1 MAMLTLIAGLILFLG
16 VHSVRIFA
24 DDWRTRQQQK
34 WGADAWRGV
43 YAVLS
48 LAGLMLVIYG
58 FGQVR
63 NEPVW
68 LWIPPL
74 GMRHAASLLNLF
86 GFILLAAAYVPGN
99 AIKARVYHP
108 MVAGVKLWAVAHL
121 MANGNLGHLVLF
133 GSFLAWAV
141 LDFISAR
148 KRDRRNPPSSA
159 PVTKLSATLITVVVG
174 VVAWLVFAFWLH
186 GLLIGIKPFG

>member
-48 LAGLMLVIYG
+48 LAGLVLVVYG
-58 FGQVR
+58 FGLVR
-63 NEPVW
+63 NEPVVV
-68 LWIPPL
+68 WIPPM

-99 AIKARVYHP
+99 AIKTRVHHP

-121 MANGNLGHLVLF
+121 MANGNVGHLVLF
-133 GSFLAWAV
+133 GSFLVWAV
-141 LDFISAR
+141 LDFISSR
-148 KRDRRNPPSSA
+148 KRDRRNPTASRPA
-159 PVTKLSATLITVVVG
+159 TKLSATVITVVVG
-174 VVAWLVFAFWLH
+174 VVGWLLFAFWLH

>member
-1 MAMLTLIAGLILFLG
+1 MAMLTLIAGLIVFLG

-34 WGADAWRGV
+34 WGADAWRGA

-48 LAGLMLVIYG
+48 LAGLVLVIYG
-58 FGQVR
+58 FGLVR

-68 LWIPPL
+68 IWIPPV

-141 LDFISAR
+141 ADFISAR
-148 KRDRRNPPSSA
+148 KRDRRNPSTTA

>member
-1 MAMLTLIAGLILFLG
+1 MAMLTLIAGLMLFLG

-34 WGADAWRGV
+34 WGVDAWRGV

-48 LAGLMLVIYG
+48 LAGLVLVIYG
-58 FGQVR
+58 FGMVR

-68 LWIPPL
+68 LWIPPI
-74 GMRHAASLLNLF
+74 GMRHAASLFTLMA
-86 GFILLAAAYVPGN
+86 FILLAAAYVPDN

-108 MVAGVKLWAVAHL
+108 MVAAVKLWAVAHL

>member
-48 LAGLMLVIYG
+48 LAGLVLVIYG
-58 FGQVR
+58 FGLVR
-63 NEPVW
+63 NAPVVV
-68 LWIPPL
+68 WIPPV
-74 GMRHAASLLNLF
+74 GMRHAASLLTLLAF
-86 GFILLAAAYVPGN
+86 VLLAAAYVPGN
-99 AIKARVYHP
+99 AIKARVHHP

-148 KRDRRNPPSSA
+148 QRDRRNPPA
-159 PVTKLSATLITVVVG
+159 TRPVTTLSATLITVVVG
-174 VVAWLVFAFWLH
+174 VVGWLVFAFWLH
-186 GLLIGIKPFG
+186 GLLMGIKPFG

>member
-34 WGADAWRGV
+34 WGADAWRAV

-48 LAGLMLVIYG
+48 LAGLVLVIYG
-58 FGQVR
+58 FGLVR
-63 NEPVW
+63 NAPVVV
-68 LWIPPL
+68 WIPPV
-74 GMRHAASLLNLF
+74 GMRHAASLLTLLA
-86 GFILLAAAYVPGN
+86 FILLAAAYVPGN
-99 AIKARVYHP
+99 AIKARVHHP

-148 KRDRRNPPSSA
+148 QRDRRNPPA
-159 PVTKLSATLITVVVG
+159 TRPVTTLSATLITVVVG
-174 VVAWLVFAFWLH
+174 VVGWLVFAFWLH
-186 GLLIGIKPFG
+186 GLLMGIKPFG

>member
-1 MAMLTLIAGLILFLG
+1 MAMLILIAGLILFLG
-16 VHSVRIFA
+16 VHSVRIYA

-48 LAGLMLVIYG
+48 LAGLLLVIYG
-58 FGQVR
+58 FGLVR

-68 LWIPPL
+68 IWIPPM

-141 LDFISAR
+141 ADFISAR
-148 KRDRRNPPSSA
+148 QRDRRNPPTSA

>member
-34 WGADAWRGV
+34 WGVNAWRGV

-48 LAGLMLVIYG
+48 LAGLLLVIYG
-58 FGQVR
+58 FGLVR
-63 NEPVW
+63 NEPV
-68 LWIPPL
+68 LVWIPPI
-74 GMRHAASLLNLF
+74 GMRHAASLFTLMA
-86 GFILLAAAYVPGN
+86 FILLAAAYVPGN

-108 MVAGVKLWAVAHL
+108 MVAAVKLWAVAHL
-121 MANGNLGHLVLF
+121 MANGTLGHMVLF

-148 KRDRRNPPSSA
+148 QRDRRNPSTTP
-159 PVTKLSATLITVVVG
+159 PVTKLSATLIAVVLGVVG
-174 VVAWLVFAFWLH
+174 WSVFAFWLH
-186 GLLIGIKPFG
+186 GLLIGVKPFG

>member
-1 MAMLTLIAGLILFLG
+1 MAMLTLIAGLIVFLG
-16 VHSVRIFA
+16 AHSVRIFA

-34 WGADAWRGV
+34 WGADAWRGA

-48 LAGLMLVIYG
+48 LVGLVLVIYG
-58 FGQVR
+58 FGLVR
-63 NEPVW
+63 NEPVVV
-68 LWIPPL
+68 WIPPM

-99 AIKARVYHP
+99 AIKARVHHP

-148 KRDRRNPPSSA
+148 KRDRRNPTATRPA
-159 PVTKLSATLITVVVG
+159 TTLSATLITVVVG
-174 VVAWLVFAFWLH
+174 VVGWLLFAFWLH

>member
-34 WGADAWRGV
+34 WGADAWRAV

-48 LAGLMLVIYG
+48 LAGLVLVIYG
-58 FGQVR
+58 FGLVR
-63 NEPVW
+63 NAPVVV
-68 LWIPPL
+68 WIPPV
-74 GMRHAASLLNLF
+74 GMRHAASLLTLLA
-86 GFILLAAAYVPGN
+86 FILLAAAYVPGN
-99 AIKARVYHP
+99 AIKARVHHP

-148 KRDRRNPPSSA
+148 QRDRRNPPA
-159 PVTKLSATLITVVVG
+159 TRPVTTLSATLITVLVG
-174 VVAWLVFAFWLH
+174 VVGWLVFAFWLH
-186 GLLIGIKPFG
+186 GLLMGIKPFG

>member
-1 MAMLTLIAGLILFLG
+1 MLTLIAGLILFLG
-16 VHSVRIFA
+16 VHSVRIYA

-34 WGADAWRGV
+34 WGADAWRGI

-48 LAGLMLVIYG
+48 LAGLVLVIYG
-58 FGQVR
+58 FGLVR

-68 LWIPPL
+68 IWIPPM

-141 LDFISAR
+141 ADFISAR
-148 KRDRRNPPSSA
+148 QRDRRNPPTSA

>member
-48 LAGLMLVIYG
+48 LAGLVLVIYG
-58 FGQVR
+58 FGLVR
-63 NEPVW
+63 NEPVVVW
-68 LWIPPL
+68 MPPL
-74 GMRHAASLLNLF
+74 GMRHAASLFTLMA
-86 GFILLAAAYVPGN
+86 FILLAAAYVPGN

-121 MANGNLGHLVLF
+121 MSNGNLGHLVLF

-141 LDFISAR
+141 LDFISSR
-148 KRDRRNPPSSA
+148 KRDRRNPTASRPA
-159 PVTKLSATLITVVVG
+159 TKLSATVITVVVG
-174 VVAWLVFAFWLH
+174 VVGWLLFAFWLH

>member
-48 LAGLMLVIYG
+48 LAGLVLVIYG
-58 FGQVR
+58 FGLVR
-63 NEPVW
+63 NEPVVVW
-68 LWIPPL
+68 MPPL
-74 GMRHAASLLNLF
+74 GMRHAASLFTLMA
-86 GFILLAAAYVPGN
+86 FILLAAAYVPDN

-121 MANGNLGHLVLF
+121 MSNGNLGHLVLF

-141 LDFISAR
+141 LDFISSR
-148 KRDRRNPPSSA
+148 KRDRRNPTASRPA
-159 PVTKLSATLITVVVG
+159 TKLSATVITVVVG
-174 VVAWLVFAFWLH
+174 VVGWLLFAFWLH

>member
-16 VHSVRIFA
+16 VHSVRIYA

-34 WGADAWRGV
+34 WGADAWRGI

-48 LAGLMLVIYG
+48 LAGLVLVIYG
-58 FGQVR
+58 FGLVR

-68 LWIPPL
+68 IWIPPM

-141 LDFISAR
+141 ADFISAR
-148 KRDRRNPPSSA
+148 KRDRRNPPTSA

>member
-34 WGADAWRGV
+34 WGVDAWRGV

-48 LAGLMLVIYG
+48 LAGLLLVIYG
-58 FGQVR
+58 FGLVR
-63 NEPVW
+63 NEPVLVW
-68 LWIPPL
+68 MPPI
-74 GMRHAASLLNLF
+74 GMRHAAALF
-86 GFILLAAAYVPGN
+86 TLMAFILLAAAYVPGN

-148 KRDRRNPPSSA
+148 RRDRRNPSA
-159 PVTKLSATLITVVVG
+159 TQPATKLSATLITVVVG
-174 VVAWLVFAFWLH
+174 VIGWFVFAFLLH
-186 GLLIGIKPFG
+186 GLLIGTKPFG

>member
-34 WGADAWRGV
+34 WGADVWRGV

-48 LAGLMLVIYG
+48 LAGLVLVIYG
-58 FGQVR
+58 FGLVR
-63 NEPVW
+63 NEPVVVW
-68 LWIPPL
+68 MPPL
-74 GMRHAASLLNLF
+74 GMRHAASLFTLMA
-86 GFILLAAAYVPGN
+86 FILLAAAYVPGN

-121 MANGNLGHLVLF
+121 MSNGNLGHLVLF

-141 LDFISAR
+141 LDFISSR
-148 KRDRRNPPSSA
+148 KRDRRNPTASRPA
-159 PVTKLSATLITVVVG
+159 TKLSATVITVVVG
-174 VVAWLVFAFWLH
+174 VVGWLLFAFWLH

>member
-24 DDWRTRQQQK
+24 DDWRERQQQK
-34 WGADAWRGV
+34 WGVPVWRGT

-48 LAGLMLVIYG
+48 LIGLMLVIYG
-58 FGQVR
+58 FGLVR
-63 NEPVW
+63 NAPVVV
-68 LWIPPL
+68 WIPPL
-74 GMRHAASLLNLF
+74 GMRHAASLFTLMA
-86 GFILLAAAYVPGN
+86 FILLAAAYVPGN

-108 MVAGVKLWAVAHL
+108 MVAGVKLWAFAHL
-121 MANGNLGHLVLF
+121 MSNGNLGHLVLF

-141 LDFISAR
+141 LDFIAAR
-148 KRDRRNPPSSA
+148 KRDRRNPSA
-159 PVTKLSATLITVVVG
+159 TRPATKLSATVLTVVVG
-174 VVAWLVFAFWLH
+174 VVGWLVFAFWLH

>member
-34 WGADAWRGV
+34 WGVDAWRGV
-43 YAVLS
+43 YTVLS
-48 LAGLMLVIYG
+48 LAGLVLVIYG
-58 FGQVR
+58 FGLVR
-63 NEPVW
+63 NEPVVV
-68 LWIPPL
+68 WIPPM
-74 GMRHAASLLNLF
+74 GMRHAASLFTLMA
-86 GFILLAAAYVPGN
+86 FIFLAAAYVPGN

-121 MANGNLGHLVLF
+121 MSNGNLGHLVLF

-148 KRDRRNPPSSA
+148 QRDRRNPA
-159 PVTKLSATLITVVVG
+159 TTRPVTKLSATLITVVVG
-174 VVAWLVFAFWLH
+174 VVGWVVFAFWLH

>member
-48 LAGLMLVIYG
+48 LAGLVLVIYG
-58 FGQVR
+58 FGLVR
-63 NEPVW
+63 NEPVVVW
-68 LWIPPL
+68 MPPL
-74 GMRHAASLLNLF
+74 GMRHAASLFTLMA
-86 GFILLAAAYVPGN
+86 FILLAAAYVPGN

-121 MANGNLGHLVLF
+121 MSNGNLGHLVLF

-148 KRDRRNPPSSA
+148 KRDRRNPTASRPA
-159 PVTKLSATLITVVVG
+159 TKLSATVITVVVG
-174 VVAWLVFAFWLH
+174 VVGWLLFAFWLH

>member
-1 MAMLTLIAGLILFLG
+1 MAMPTLIAGLILFLG
-16 VHSVRIFA
+16 VHSVRIYA
-24 DDWRTRQQQK
+24 DGWRTQQQQK
-34 WGADAWRGV
+34 WGADAWRGA

-48 LAGLMLVIYG
+48 LAGLVLLIYG
-58 FGQVR
+58 FGLVR
-63 NEPVW
+63 NEPVVV
-68 LWIPPL
+68 WIPPM

-121 MANGNLGHLVLF
+121 MANGNLGHLMLF

-148 KRDRRNPPSSA
+148 KRDRRNPVSTA
-159 PVTKLSATLITVVVG
+159 PVTKLSATLITVAVG
-174 VVAWLVFAFWLH
+174 VVGWLLFAFWLH

>member
-1 MAMLTLIAGLILFLG
+1 
-16 VHSVRIFA
+16 V
-24 DDWRTRQQQK
+24 
-34 WGADAWRGV
+34 
-43 YAVLS
+43 
-48 LAGLMLVIYG
+48 LVIYG
-58 FGQVR
+58 FGLVR

-68 LWIPPL
+68 IWIPPM

-141 LDFISAR
+141 ADFISAR
-148 KRDRRNPPSSA
+148 QRDRRNPSTPA

>member
-48 LAGLMLVIYG
+48 LAGLVLVIYG
-58 FGQVR
+58 FGLVR
-63 NEPVW
+63 NAPVVV
-68 LWIPPL
+68 WIPPV
-74 GMRHAASLLNLF
+74 GMRHAASLLTLLA
-86 GFILLAAAYVPGN
+86 FILLAAAYVPGN
-99 AIKARVYHP
+99 AIKARVHHP

-148 KRDRRNPPSSA
+148 QRDRRNPPA
-159 PVTKLSATLITVVVG
+159 TRPVTTLSATLITVVVG
-174 VVAWLVFAFWLH
+174 VVGWLVFAFWLH
-186 GLLIGIKPFG
+186 GLLMGIKPFG

>member
-16 VHSVRIFA
+16 VHSVRIYA

-34 WGADAWRGV
+34 WGADAWRGI

-48 LAGLMLVIYG
+48 LAGLVLVIYG
-58 FGQVR
+58 FGLVR

-68 LWIPPL
+68 IWIPPM

-141 LDFISAR
+141 ADFISAR
-148 KRDRRNPPSSA
+148 QRDRRNPPTSA

>member
-1 MAMLTLIAGLILFLG
+1 MLILIAGLILFLG
-16 VHSVRIFA
+16 VHSVRIYA

-48 LAGLMLVIYG
+48 LAGLLLVIYG
-58 FGQVR
+58 FGLVR

-68 LWIPPL
+68 IWIPPM

-141 LDFISAR
+141 ADFISAR
-148 KRDRRNPPSSA
+148 QRDRRNPPTSA

>member
-48 LAGLMLVIYG
+48 LAGLVLVIYG
-58 FGQVR
+58 FGLVR
-63 NEPVW
+63 NAPVVV
-68 LWIPPL
+68 WIPPV
-74 GMRHAASLLNLF
+74 GMRHAASLLTLLA
-86 GFILLAAAYVPGN
+86 FILLAAAYVPGN
-99 AIKARVYHP
+99 AIKARVHHP

-148 KRDRRNPPSSA
+148 QRDRRNPPA
-159 PVTKLSATLITVVVG
+159 TRPVTTLSATLITVLVG
-174 VVAWLVFAFWLH
+174 VVGWLVFAFWLH
-186 GLLIGIKPFG
+186 GLLMGIKPFG

>member
-34 WGADAWRGV
+34 WGAVAWRGV

-48 LAGLMLVIYG
+48 LAGLVLVIYG
-58 FGQVR
+58 FGLVR
-63 NEPVW
+63 NEPVVVW
-68 LWIPPL
+68 MPPL
-74 GMRHAASLLNLF
+74 GMRHAASLFTLMA
-86 GFILLAAAYVPGN
+86 FILLAAAYVPGN

-121 MANGNLGHLVLF
+121 MSNGNLGHLVLF

-141 LDFISAR
+141 LDFISSR
-148 KRDRRNPPSSA
+148 KRDRRNPTASRPA
-159 PVTKLSATLITVVVG
+159 TKLSATVITVVVG
-174 VVAWLVFAFWLH
+174 VVGWLLFAFWLH

>member
-1 MAMLTLIAGLILFLG
+1 MAMLTLIVGLILFLG

-34 WGADAWRGV
+34 WGVDAWRGV

-48 LAGLMLVIYG
+48 LAGLLLVIYG
-58 FGQVR
+58 FGLVR
-63 NEPVW
+63 NEPV
-68 LWIPPL
+68 LVWIPPT
-74 GMRHAASLLNLF
+74 GMRHAASLFTLMA
-86 GFILLAAAYVPGN
+86 FILLAAAYVPDN

-108 MVAGVKLWAVAHL
+108 MVAAVKLWAVAHL
-121 MANGNLGHLVLF
+121 MANGTLGHLVLF

-148 KRDRRNPPSSA
+148 QRDRRNPSA
-159 PVTKLSATLITVVVG
+159 TRPVTKLSATLITVVVG
-174 VVAWLVFAFWLH
+174 VVGWSVFAFLLH
-186 GLLIGIKPFG
+186 GLLIGTKPFG

>member
-48 LAGLMLVIYG
+48 LAGLLLVIYG
-58 FGQVR
+58 FGLVR
-63 NEPVW
+63 NEPVLVW
-68 LWIPPL
+68 MPPI
-74 GMRHAASLLNLF
+74 GMRHAASLFTLMA
-86 GFILLAAAYVPGN
+86 FILLAAAYVPGN

-108 MVAGVKLWAVAHL
+108 MVAAVKLWAVAHL
-121 MANGNLGHLVLF
+121 MANGTLGHLVLF

-148 KRDRRNPPSSA
+148 KRDRRNPSDTR

-174 VVAWLVFAFWLH
+174 VVAWLVFAFLLH
-186 GLLIGIKPFG
+186 GLLIGTKPFG